1 MTVKTKQ
8 PKGNEM
14 SGRAVVGRIVFSFDA
29 KVLKVIDLNEDSM
42 KPDKKIKIVKSGL
55 DEVLKENKMKANQK
69 YDIRVDIERFPSTT
83 FLSSTHVNSADVR

>member
-14 SGRAVVGRIVFSFDA
+14 PGKAVVGRIVFSFDA

-42 KPDKKIKIVKSGL
+42 KPDKKIKIVKRGL
-55 DEVLKENKMKANQK
+55 NEVLKENKMEANQK
-69 YDIRVDIERFPSTT
+69 YDIRVDTERFPSTT

>member
-14 SGRAVVGRIVFSFDA
+14 PGKAVVGRIVFSFDA

-42 KPDKKIKIVKSGL
+42 SSETKFFIVDTETMLPGR
-55 DEVLKENKMKANQK
+55 
-69 YDIRVDIERFPSTT
+69 IR
-83 FLSSTHVNSADVR
+83 